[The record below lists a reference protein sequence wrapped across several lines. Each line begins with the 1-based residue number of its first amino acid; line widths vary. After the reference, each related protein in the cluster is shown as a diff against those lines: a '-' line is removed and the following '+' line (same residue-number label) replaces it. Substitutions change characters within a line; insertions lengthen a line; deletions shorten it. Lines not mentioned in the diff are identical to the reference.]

1 MITIAIVGGVAL
13 VVVLVTR
20 GSFSRLFRLPIQSIW
35 MVLVALAI
43 QILLAFVDIPANRL
57 DDLGF
62 GLVMASYAFLLAFCF
77 VNLRISWMWII
88 GLGIALNA
96 LVIGLNQGMPTRD
109 NEVTTRSGRT
119 IEEPIQRTAKHR
131 PESGDDLL
139 PFLGDRLQV
148 PYPVDEVISIGDV
161 VIGLGIILVCY
172 QGSRVRRRRSSSSR
186 SERTARI
193 AQRMR
198 QREREQDRASE
209 RERERERE
217 PEREPAP
224 QPAAQLEPL
233 PPVPPAAPPNVKET
247 HVLSHDSADDT
258 LGVELDQVYAS
269 TGGGRARPRRVAQ
282 ARRGRVA
289 WTLSRAGCDGP
300 GDRYR
305 PVDGAH
311 GGVAL
316 VPARG
321 HRWRVRGNG
330 QVGMGSAHPRVHDAA
345 GRRPAL

>member
-20 GSFSRLFRLPIQSIW
+20 GSFSQLFRLPIQSIW

-43 QILLAFVDIPANRL
+43 QILLAFVDIPAARL

-77 VNLRISWMWII
+77 VNLRISMMWVI
-88 GLGIALNA
+88 GVGIALNA

-131 PESGDDLL
+131 PESGNDLL

-148 PYPVDEVISIGDV
+148 PAPIDEVISIGDV

-172 QGSRVRRRRSSSSR
+172 QGSRARRRRSSRPR

-193 AQRMR
+193 AERMR
-198 QREREQDRASE
+198 QREREQDRA
-209 RERERERE
+209 
-217 PEREPAP
+217 PEREPARP
-224 QPAAQLEPL
+224 ATQPEPL
-233 PPVPPAAPPNVKET
+233 PEKVAPVAPASAKEQ
-247 HVLSHDSADDT
+247 HALSHDSPDDT
-258 LGVELDQVYAS
+258 LGVELDQVYARLATDEHAADAS
-269 TGGGRARPRRVAQ
+269 PKPDEDEPHGR
-282 ARRGRVA
+282 
-289 WTLSRAGCDGP
+289 
-300 GDRYR
+300 
-305 PVDGAH
+305 
-311 GGVAL
+311 
-316 VPARG
+316 
-321 HRWRVRGNG
+321 
-330 QVGMGSAHPRVHDAA
+330 
-345 GRRPAL
+345 